1 MAYQV
6 SIIGKNTII
15 AEPATGFRMTA
26 AASEDSP
33 LQPATAFAIATLY
46 QERNGFTPIRI
57 YHFTAV
63 DNNEQPLTDTH
74 INTFKAAIDFFFRT
88 IQNTDLY
95 VKEIPQNSALYTRE
109 AVRIYG
115 HTLVA
120 A

>member
-6 SIIGKNTII
+6 SIIGKITII
-15 AEPATGFRMTA
+15 AEPATGFRMTVTT
-26 AASEDSP
+26 SEDTP
-33 LQPATAFAIATLY
+33 LQSATAFAIATLY

-63 DNNEQPLTDTH
+63 DSNEQPLANTN
-74 INTFKAAIDFFFRT
+74 INTFKAAIDFFFRS

-95 VKEIPQNSALYTRE
+95 IKEIPQTSTLYPGE

-115 HTLVA
+115 NALVA